1 MEETRLDRLKLVLQA
16 YVELQRSVS
25 PEILSACD
33 KMNAVVSAIN
43 PSGVCKNNRII
54 EFKE

>member
-43 PSGVCKNNRII
+43 PSGVCKNNINRI
-54 EFKE
+54 